1 MKQTS
6 PVAKATRR
14 LFALAMLCMLGYIA
28 ALVNVRGQIATY
40 RILTNL
46 WPNIHTY
53 TIFPQREIGTARV
66 PSELKKE
73 TLAGFPETI
82 TFSSFPDFGRQT
94 TLSLKDLFAQ
104 TDTKAFIVIRNDVAI
119 YEAYLNGAN
128 RDSRNSS
135 FSVVK
140 SLISTLIGIA
150 IEEGKIKRIDDRVI
164 QYLPE
169 LKGRGL
175 DTLTIREM
183 LRMSSGIPFQQ
194 SSGMFPLAVP
204 FSDDPRIQYSPRLR
218 EIALSVRASN
228 EPIGAYFRYNDY
240 YLLLEGL
247 ILERVTGGTV
257 SQYLQDK
264 IWKPMGMEYPA
275 TWSLDSESDGFEKTE
290 SGLNARA
297 IDFARFGLMFLH
309 KGKWNGHQIVS
320 EQWVRDATTPD
331 PTDRRPWKVVA
342 FWPQVGGY
350 YKFHWWG
357 LNNPD
362 GTYDYMARGYL
373 GQIIYVSPSRN
384 TVVVR
389 FGGGP
394 RSDGLWPFAI
404 GALVRSLPAK

>member
-1 MKQTS
+1 MKRTD
-6 PVAKATRR
+6 PVTKTIRR
-14 LFALAMLCMLGYIA
+14 LVVLALFCTIGYVAALAMA
-28 ALVNVRGQIATY
+28 RGPIATY

-46 WPNIHTY
+46 WPSIRTY
-53 TIFPQREIGTARV
+53 TIFPQRRIESARV
-66 PSELKKE
+66 ASNLKKE
-73 TLAGFPETI
+73 NLAGFPETI
-82 TFSSFPDFGRQT
+82 TFSSLPDFGHQT
-94 TLSLKDLFAQ
+94 TMRLSDLFVQ
-104 TDTKAFIVIRNDVAI
+104 TDTKAFIVIRDDVVI
-119 YEAYLNGAN
+119 YEAYPNGAS

-140 SLISTLIGIA
+140 SLISTLIGIS
-150 IEEGKIKRIDDRVI
+150 IKEGKIKHINDRVI

-183 LRMSSGIPFQQ
+183 LRMSSGIPFQE

-204 FSDDPRIQYSPRLR
+204 FSDDPRIHYSPNLR

-309 KGKWNGHQIVS
+309 NGKWNGHQIVS

-331 PTDRRPWKVVA
+331 PTDRRPWKVAA

-373 GQIIYVSPSRN
+373 GQIIYVSPSKN

-394 RSDGLWPFAI
+394 RPDGLWPFAI
-404 GALVRSLPAK
+404 RALIQSLPSK